1 MLKATVFVYLVR
13 TFLLFQVSNAL
24 EGLNKVSPS
33 LQIQLNEPS
42 LPDLQEATLNELQA
56 GLKQGKSNYG

>member
-1 MLKATVFVYLVR
+1 MLKAMVFVYLVR

-56 GLKQGKSNYG
+56 GLKQGKSNYR